1 MAAEPEKQIVDVDTR
16 TCDLRLFDADGTSS
30 KHILSNSGLM
40 VVYRC
45 KKKQQTY
52 TNMTFNKSKDII

>member
-16 TCDLRLFDADGTSS
+16 TCDVRLFDADGTSS
-30 KHILSNSGLM
+30 KHILSNGGLM

-45 KKKQQTY
+45 KKKQKY